1 MTIPYHALD
10 AESGYIGPP
19 LEEGPL
25 PALFYFS
32 LSAKES
38 LLLPPFNH
46 PATRLHQNKPKMR
59 IFSLS
64 MPGHENNL
72 PPTAALNVWAE
83 QISAGMNPLTS
94 FIDRV
99 KTGVDDLFSQGVLI
113 PDKLALAGLSRGAF
127 FAAHVAA
134 ACPAFRSLLGFAPLT
149 ELGHAKEFDSLQ
161 RNPLVQALSLKNLTP
176 HLTRV
181 ALRFYMGNLDT
192 RVRTR
197 SCFDFIEHLSQHAA
211 AQGIRSPATELI
223 IYPSVGKDG
232 HGTPPEIFDAGTDW
246 IAKQLEA
253 L

>member
-1 MTIPYHALD
+1 MTLPYHALD
-10 AESGYIGPP
+10 AESGYIGAP

-32 LSAKES
+32 LSAKDS

-46 PATRLHQNKPKMR
+46 PAMRLHTLPMR
-59 IFSLS
+59 IFSVS

-72 PPTAALNVWAE
+72 PPTEALNVWAE
-83 QISAGMNPLTS
+83 MIRAEINPLTS
-94 FIDRV
+94 LMDRV
-99 KTGVDDLFSQGVLI
+99 QTCVDELSSQGALI
-113 PDKLALAGLSRGAF
+113 AGKLALAGLSRGAF

-149 ELGHAKEFDSLQ
+149 ELGHAKEFDPLQ
-161 RNPLVQALSLKNLTP
+161 GHPLVQALSLKNLTP

-211 AQGIRSPATELI
+211 AQGLRSPTTELI

-232 HGTPPEIFDAGTDW
+232 HGTPPEIFDSGADW
-246 IAKQLEA
+246 IAKQLGVI
-253 L
+253 